1 MTVWIDELER
11 DLGLSARLRLIAN
24 AGGQRRDVPTAPF
37 AVTSAL
43 AAEVGADIVVWLAD
57 RFGGHQIDI
66 PSGRGAEIQRRASL
80 LRAAVLEAGLT
91 KPTRSAND
99 LAREHG
105 VTSAYIHKL
114 RSELRREAGIEP
126 QQLSLFG

>member
-1 MTVWIDELER
+1 MTAWIDELER
-11 DLGLSARLRLIAN
+11 DLGLTARLRLIAN
-24 AGGQRRDVPTAPF
+24 AGGQRRDVPTSSF
-37 AVTSAL
+37 AATSAL
-43 AAEVGADIVVWLAD
+43 AAEVGTDIVTWLAD
-57 RFGGHQIDI
+57 RFGGHQVDI

-114 RSELRREAGIEP
+114 RAEMRRDAGIEP

>member
-1 MTVWIDELER
+1 MTAWIDELER
-11 DLGLSARLRLIAN
+11 DLGLPARLRLIAN

-37 AVTSAL
+37 VAKSAL
-43 AAEVGADIVVWLAD
+43 AGEVGADIVDWLAV

-66 PSGRGAEIQRRASL
+66 PSGRGAEMQRRASL

-99 LAREHG
+99 LAREHC
-105 VTSAYIHKL
+105 VTSAYVHKL
-114 RSELRREAGIEP
+114 RTEMRREAGIEP